1 MIMYMAW
8 LQNILSAKRKYN
20 PKLVNIF
27 ANSQYFRLKFSP
39 LSLNVAFYLIL

>member
-27 ANSQYFRLKFSP
+27 ANSQHCRLTFSP
-39 LSLNVAFYLIL
+39 LSLNVAFYPII